1 MTSILSNA
9 LTLSLT
15 EQQKVIFRTGGEG
28 LPVFLNWQFEVSVPF
43 DIPVLE
49 KMITSLFQQHEAL
62 ATRFVEQANLVY
74 PLQRITPED
83 VSGYYVA
90 VESHISHAADFLL
103 HCRNYPHDT
112 ATRCVF
118 MAAPGT
124 TAGYWNAYLQF
135 PPGIVD
141 FHSIGKLCVA
151 IQELFSGRPAALP
164 VVAYTQYVSWQHDT
178 LKETPEPVKD
188 WCNKQLS
195 AQTDFTPFLF
205 HRTAPVIS
213 GKYETTCRHT
223 IPVSAVITREYCY
236 AVFAILLSH
245 FTNKN
250 VVRTG
255 IVLPGRIYDEL
266 DQTIGLID
274 QVVPLQLTLD
284 EASSFPQLLNLTGKL
299 LSELQS
305 VAEYISHDLV
315 HSTPYIIQYVKLP
328 GGICLNDW
336 QVLQPGAALQL
347 DVLEDHTGITT
358 RWNYNTACF
367 KKSDV
372 EQLDAVFQRLFEMGT
387 TLPDNLTD
395 VNQLTE
401 TCALPPVKTD
411 PTQKDILEMFNAAC
425 HKYAAKTAV
434 MDEQQRYTYSSLQE
448 QSDVLA
454 RYLIA
459 EKGILPGDII
469 ALCAARSA
477 DLIAVIL
484 AILKAGA
491 AFLPVD
497 MSQPDERIHAVLN
510 DASPVLILTALA
522 EDRHI
527 PGNACTV
534 SSLVNT
540 TGINKA
546 ITLPQTRGTDLAYI
560 IYTSGTTGKPKG
572 CMISRENLS
581 HYIHWCNNYYLE
593 NNDYGN
599 FPWFTPLSFDLTIT
613 TIFLPLVKGKCIVVF
628 PETKQVDVILQEC
641 FSGVN
646 GVDSIKLTPS
656 HISLLKN
663 TGIKSTSI
671 QLVITGGEQLLHSQ
685 VDVLFGLN
693 KKINLYNEYGP
704 TEATVGCIVK
714 KIQPDDVLITIGN
727 PIAGMQATILNNRQ
741 EPLMRGLMGE
751 LYLYGNGIAKG
762 YLNNTA
768 LTEEKFITLG
778 DTLLYRTGDL
788 VRRLPNGELIFLGR
802 IDSQVKI
809 RGYRIETAEILYHL
823 NLIKGIVKA
832 HILVEQ
838 QLDEPILA
846 AFYEATSV
854 MDKQQLQKALSEKL
868 PAYMIPQQFYQVKQ
882 MPLSINGKVDEKQLR
897 LHTLTIKEDT
907 VIFEPPINETEEK
920 IAAIWMDI
928 LQVDRIGRNDHF
940 FTSGGQSIRA
950 SALVARLN
958 KQFHTTLT
966 LKDIFEYP
974 VIAQQAIQVTNHIKS
989 SPAEGPVVLPARE
1002 LYDLSGQQL
1011 RIWTEHHAT
1020 PLSTAYNMPVAYRI
1034 RGPFEM
1040 ARLVTAFENVITQ
1053 FESLRTTFV
1062 DTGAGGIKQ
1071 QIHNDTTLRYHYEEL
1086 TKDADIKKI
1095 LQDHAQL
1102 YMPLD
1107 TLPLYRVAVYKVAAE
1122 DWLLLIN
1129 LHHIIADG
1137 LSEDILL
1144 NQLLAYYEIENAVEV
1159 VKAPLQYKEYA
1170 AWQDKLNAEH
1180 RQSASYWTD
1189 KFNTPVPASGIPAT
1203 GKTTR
1208 LQEDQANSYTVDFGN
1223 ELTAGLLAFSNTHQ
1237 HTLFTALLSIVDLLL
1252 YRYSGV
1258 TERVIAVP
1266 VDNRLDVAFEQ
1277 QVGFF
1282 LNTILL
1288 KNTLDPAA
1296 DVLQLIDSWAT
1307 ELAEALQHKQYPF
1320 EWLARELVSRD
1331 QVQGQSLFHALV
1343 NFQERQHGNV
1353 IEKGGLRLEKMDD
1366 NYRTNAKVELAFN
1379 FSLHNNNLYLT
1390 VDYNSSLYSG
1400 EFIDRMTHHCLEL
1413 TRQLMVHVHLPAGK
1427 IPMLDH
1433 AEQQQILAY
1442 TSGPCKAL
1450 SPEMTIISSFRKQA
1464 LKHAGRIAVVSPSGS
1479 TTYEMLQM
1487 KVDIV
1492 SGLLV
1497 DWGVEPGQIV
1507 PVLAAGNEWTI
1518 ISMLAIMQCG
1528 AVYLPIDAKHP
1539 EPRIHS
1545 ILKQAGGKLVLNT
1558 SGAPFLLGGIDI
1570 RIPHTDRSLYNHA
1583 APVVFNQDAPAYMIF
1598 TSGTTGVPKGV
1609 TITHGGFMNMIAAQ
1623 IEGFGIRETDCCG
1636 WLASPGFDASLSEI
1650 FMALFSGAAVH
1661 IPEPGLMHNQH
1672 LFIDWLTEH
1681 AITVATITPA
1691 YLQALPS
1698 ALPSVLRVLISA
1710 GETLPVKTGQ
1720 ALAARHLLFN
1730 AYGPSENAVCTTFT
1744 KISPSDKVM
1753 SIGTPIVNVKVRVL
1767 DKDGM
1772 MVPVGVPGELHISG
1786 PGLTKGYYNN
1796 DGETGKHFYEEDHQY
1811 WYRTGDWVQWLPGG
1825 QLVFSGRRDQQIKI
1839 NGNRM
1844 ETEEVIRCLLELP
1857 AVKDAVVVYHTF
1869 ETAQHPVL
1877 LAYVVL
1883 QEEYADYTIDALMF
1897 ACRAVLPSYMVPAFF
1912 VPVDHIPLNINGKKD
1927 ITDLPSPFR
1936 HIPDHETVAVTAAEI
1951 MLCELYR
1958 ELLGITM
1965 ADRFTN
1971 FFSAGGQS
1979 LIAIRLISAI
1989 YRQEK
1994 KRITL
1999 GDLYRYP
2006 VVHELASLLDT
2017 RERDIDLQ
2025 EEEQD
2030 RWVNATPMQQRIW
2043 ADMELNGGT
2052 KYLMT
2057 GAFELKGPLDISLWL
2072 KATISVLEEQDAL
2085 RYRFRLSGNGLF
2097 CKPSAIEATQVQFQD
2112 HVDGQ
2117 DKATF
2122 VKDLSAVDID
2132 PLVEPLSYCY
2142 LREYGPND
2150 YLFAFKLHHLIGD
2163 AWTIKILFTSILAYY
2178 QASTENK
2185 NIISYNNY
2193 ANEISQVSP
2202 LAPDRKRLAGT
2213 GILKEVTG
2221 KNGDGYFKQLFSAG
2235 VPGSIRALSQL
2246 YEVSSF
2252 AVITGLAALSFMEA
2266 GESAALTVYTPLH
2279 GRFDPRWH
2287 QTAGLFM
2294 NVVAF
2299 TIARQPG
2306 ISMRTFLQE
2315 VQHQYTRFTNDTAA
2329 FTAQWIPSAAEEDIA
2344 RGTMEIHID
2353 DFSEQYD
2360 EQVKSLPDIAVLPF
2374 ESPVNMVRKFSVEL
2388 HFKTSPTALM
2398 AECLFDRQFFIESG
2412 IRRGINRLEQL
2423 LLATVHDHSLL
2434 VGEVM
2439 KDISSREQA
2448 TVQASQ
2454 SSSIKAFLTKR

>member
-1 MTSILSNA
+1 MTSILLDA
-9 LTLSLT
+9 ITLSLT
-15 EQQKVIFRTGGEG
+15 EQQKVIFKTGGDR
-28 LPVFLNWQFEVSVPF
+28 LPVFCNWKFETT
-43 DIPVLE
+43 IPVDVPVLK
-49 KMITSLFQQHEAL
+49 KMIICLFQQHEAL
-62 ATRFVEQANLVY
+62 STRFVEQANLVY
-74 PLQRITPED
+74 PLQRIMPDD
-83 VSGYYVA
+83 VSGYHIA
-90 VESHISHAADFLL
+90 VESHPGNATDFLL
-103 HCRNYPHDT
+103 HCRNYPHET
-112 ATRCVF
+112 EMRCVF
-118 MAAPGT
+118 MAAPDT

-135 PPGIVD
+135 PSGIVD
-141 FHSIGKLCVA
+141 FHSMGKLCVA
-151 IQELFSGRPAALP
+151 IQELFSGRIAAIP
-164 VVAYTQYVSWQHDT
+164 VVAYSQYVSWQHDT
-178 LKETPEPVKD
+178 LKEVPEAVKD

-195 AQTDFTPFLF
+195 GQTDFTPFLF
-205 HRTAPVIS
+205 HRTAPVIA

-223 IPVSAVITREYCY
+223 IPLSSVITREYCY
-236 AVFAILLSH
+236 AIFAILLSH

-250 VVRTG
+250 VVRPG

-266 DQTIGLID
+266 DQTVGLID
-274 QVVPLQLTLD
+274 QVVPLQLTFD
-284 EASSFPQLLNLTGKL
+284 ETCSFHQLRTLTGNL

-305 VAEYISHDLV
+305 VAEYISHDLI
-315 HSTPYIIQYVKLP
+315 HTTPYIIQYVKMPEGVSLD
-328 GGICLNDW
+328 DW

-347 DVLEDHTGITT
+347 DILEDHTHITT

-372 EQLDAVFQRLFEMGT
+372 EQLDVVLQRLFEKGT
-387 TLPDNLTD
+387 ALPDNLTD

-401 TCALPPVKTD
+401 TFSVTPVKPD
-411 PTQKDILEMFNAAC
+411 PTQKDILGMFNTAC

-434 MDEQQRYTYSSLQE
+434 MDDLQSYTYTSLQE
-448 QSDVLA
+448 QSDMLA
-454 RYLIA
+454 KCLIA
-459 EKGILPGDII
+459 EKGIQRGDII
-469 ALCAARSA
+469 ALCTSRSA

-484 AILKAGA
+484 AILKTGA

-510 DASPVLILTALA
+510 DASPALILTALPG
-522 EDRHI
+522 DRHI
-527 PGNACTV
+527 PGNTCTV
-534 SSLVNT
+534 NSLFNT
-540 TGINKA
+540 TEINTA
-546 ITLPQTRGTDLAYI
+546 ITLPQTQGTDLAYI

-581 HYIHWCNNYYLE
+581 HYIHWCNNNYLK

-613 TIFLPLVKGKCIVVF
+613 TIFLPLVKGKRIVVF
-628 PETKQVDVILQEC
+628 PETKQADVILQEC

-656 HISLLKN
+656 HISLLKH
-663 TGIKSTSI
+663 TDIKSTSI

-685 VDVLFGLN
+685 VDLLFGLN
-693 KKINLYNEYGP
+693 EKINLYNEYGP

-714 KIQPDDVLITIGN
+714 KIQPDDELITIGN
-727 PIAGMQATILNNRQ
+727 PIAGMRAMILNNRQ

-762 YLNNTA
+762 YLNNTT
-768 LTEEKFITLG
+768 LTGEKFITLG
-778 DTLLYRTGDL
+778 NTLFYRTGDL

-809 RGYRIETAEILYHL
+809 RGYRIETEEILYHL
-823 NLIKGIVKA
+823 TRIKGIVKA

-838 QLDEPILA
+838 QLNEPVLA

-854 MDKQQLQKALSEKL
+854 IDKQQLLKALSEKL
-868 PAYMIPQQFYQVKQ
+868 PAYMIPQQFYQVKN
-882 MPLSINGKVDEKQLR
+882 MPLSVNGKTDEKQLR
-897 LHTLTIKEDT
+897 LHTLTIKEDAVT
-907 VIFEPPINETEEK
+907 FEPPINETEEK
-920 IAAIWMDI
+920 IAAIWMEI
-928 LQVDRIGRNDHF
+928 LQVNRIGRNDHF
-940 FTSGGQSIRA
+940 FTSGGQSIKA

-974 VIAQQAIQVTNHIKS
+974 VISEQATQITNHIKS
-989 SPAEGPVVLPARE
+989 SPAEGPIVLPAQE
-1002 LYDLSGQQL
+1002 MYELSGQQL

-1034 RGPFEM
+1034 SGPFDI
-1040 ARLVTAFENVITQ
+1040 ARLVAAFEKVITQ

-1071 QIHNDTTLRYHYEEL
+1071 QIHPGNTLQYHYEEL
-1086 TKDADIKKI
+1086 ARDADIGKI
-1095 LQDHAQL
+1095 LQDHGQQYIA
-1102 YMPLD
+1102 LD
-1107 TLPLYRVAVYKVAAE
+1107 VLPLYRVAVYKVAAE

-1144 NQLLAYYEIENAVEV
+1144 NRLFTYYEADHAVNV
-1159 VKAPLQYKEYA
+1159 LKAPLQYKEYA
-1170 AWQDKLNAEH
+1170 AWQNKLNAAH
-1180 RQSASYWTD
+1180 RHSAAYWLH
-1189 KFNTPVPASGIPAT
+1189 KFNTPVPASGIPAP

-1208 LQEDQANSYTVDFGN
+1208 LQEDMADTYTVDFGK

-1258 TERVIAVP
+1258 KERVIAVP
-1266 VDNRLDVAFEQ
+1266 VDNRLDVVFEQ

-1288 KNTLDPAA
+1288 KNTLDSAA
-1296 DVLQLIDSWAT
+1296 DALQLIDNWAT
-1307 ELAEALQHKQYPF
+1307 ELAEALQHKQYPY

-1331 QVQGQSLFHALV
+1331 QMQGQSLFHALV
-1343 NFQERQHGNV
+1343 NFQEREHGNV
-1353 IEKGGLRLEKMDD
+1353 IEKGGLRLEKMDY

-1379 FSLHNNNLYLT
+1379 FSLHNNNLYLA

-1400 EFIDRMTHHCLEL
+1400 EFIHRMTRHCMEL
-1413 TRQLMVHVHLPAGK
+1413 TRQLMLDAQLHVGK
-1427 IPMLDH
+1427 IPMLDD
-1433 AEQQQILAY
+1433 AEQQQLFAY
-1442 TSGPCKAL
+1442 ASGPCKAL
-1450 SPEMTIISSFRKQA
+1450 LPGMTIISSFQEQS

-1479 TTYEMLQM
+1479 TTYEMLGK
-1487 KVDIV
+1487 KVGII
-1492 SGLLV
+1492 SELLT
-1497 DWGVEPGQIV
+1497 DWGVEPEQVV
-1507 PVLAAGNEWTI
+1507 PVLAAGNELTI
-1518 ISMLAIMQCG
+1518 VTMLAIMQCG

-1539 EPRIHS
+1539 EPRINS
-1545 ILKQAGGKLVLNT
+1545 ILKQAGVNLVLNT
-1558 SGAPFLLGGIDI
+1558 SGMPFLLAGIDI
-1570 RIPHTDRSLYNHA
+1570 RVPETNRPLYNYD
-1583 APVVFNQDAPAYMIF
+1583 APVVINQESPAYMIF
-1598 TSGTTGVPKGV
+1598 TSGTTGVPKGL

-1623 IEGFGIRETDCCG
+1623 TEGFGIRETDRCG
-1636 WLASPGFDASLSEI
+1636 WFASPGFDASLSEI
-1650 FMALFSGAAVH
+1650 FMALFSGAALH
-1661 IPEPGLMHNQH
+1661 IPEPGLMHNQP

-1698 ALPSVLRVLISA
+1698 ALPSALRVLISA

-1720 ALAARHLLFN
+1720 ALAARHTLFN

-1744 KISPSDKVM
+1744 KINPSDTVM
-1753 SIGTPIVNVKVRVL
+1753 SIGTPIVNVKVRVV
-1767 DKDGM
+1767 DTDGM

-1786 PGLTKGYYNN
+1786 PGLAKGYYNN
-1796 DGETGKHFYEEDHQY
+1796 DRETGKHFYEEDHQH

-1825 QLVFSGRRDQQIKI
+1825 LLEFIGRRDQQIKI

-1844 ETEEVIRCLLELP
+1844 ETEEVTRCLLELP

-1883 QEEYADYTIDALMF
+1883 QEEYADYTTDALMF
-1897 ACRAVLPSYMVPAFF
+1897 ACRTVLPSYMVPAFF
-1912 VPVDHIPLNINGKKD
+1912 VPVEHIPLNINGKKD
-1927 ITDLPSPFR
+1927 ITGLPSPFL

-1951 MLCELYR
+1951 LLCELYG
-1958 ELLGITM
+1958 ELLGITV

-1971 FFSAGGQS
+1971 FFAAGGQS
-1979 LIAIRLISAI
+1979 LMAIKLISAI

-2006 VVHELASLLDT
+2006 VVHELASLLEAKEKDP
-2017 RERDIDLQ
+2017 DLQ
-2025 EEEQD
+2025 EERQD
-2030 RWVNATPMQQRIW
+2030 RWISATPMQQHVW
-2043 ADMELNGGT
+2043 ADMELQGGL

-2057 GAFELKGPLDISLWL
+2057 GAFELKGPLDVSLWL
-2072 KATISVLEEQDAL
+2072 KATTKVLEEQDAL
-2085 RYRFRLSGNGLF
+2085 RYRFRLSGNGLL
-2097 CKPSAIEATQVQFQD
+2097 CKPFAIEVTQVQFQD
-2112 HVDGQ
+2112 HMDGQ
-2117 DKATF
+2117 DKETF
-2122 VKDLSAVDID
+2122 VKELSAIAID
-2132 PLVEPLSYCY
+2132 PTLEPLCYCY
-2142 LREYGPND
+2142 LREYGAGD

-2178 QASTENK
+2178 HASTENE

-2193 ANEISQVSP
+2193 ADEISKVSP
-2202 LAPDRKRLAGT
+2202 FVPDRKRLAGT
-2213 GILKEVTG
+2213 GILKEITG
-2221 KNGDGYFKQLFSAG
+2221 KSGEGYFKHLFSES
-2235 VPGSIRALSQL
+2235 VLVSIRALAQL

-2252 AVITGLAALSFMEA
+2252 AVITGLQALSFMEA

-2287 QTAGLFM
+2287 HTAGVFM

-2306 ISMRTFLQE
+2306 MRLATLLQE
-2315 VQHQYTRFTNDTAA
+2315 VQRQYTRFTNDTVA
-2329 FTAQWIPSAAEEDIA
+2329 FTAQWIPSAAEENIA

-2353 DFSEQYD
+2353 DFSEQYG
-2360 EQVKSLPDIAVLPF
+2360 EQIKSLPDIAVLPF
-2374 ESPVNMVRKFSVEL
+2374 ESSINMVRKFSVEL
-2388 HFKTSPTALM
+2388 HFKTDYAALM
-2398 AECLFDRQFFIESG
+2398 AECLFDRQFFSESN

-2423 LLATVHDHSLL
+2423 LLAPVHDDSLTVAEL
-2434 VGEVM
+2434 M
-2439 KDISSREQA
+2439 KDISNRENA

-2454 SSSIKAFLTKR
+2454 SSNIKAFLTKR